1 MPAEKDAACS
11 IEWNQLID
19 EFNAFEPD
27 EDFKKR
33 DAKVFADALV
43 QPVPGFVDVL
53 LTNRNIEAVDRNV
66 AVRDLYAFL
75 LQKRYDERLN
85 LLYFAFDL
93 FCNDS
98 PLPEAVI
105 NETPFPHEDGWP
117 PYGSRLD
124 SSFKL
129 L

>member
-1 MPAEKDAACS
+1 MPAEKDAAYS

-19 EFNAFEPD
+19 EFNAFEAD

-43 QPVPGFVDVL
+43 QPVPDFVDLL
-53 LTNRNIEAVDRNV
+53 LTKRNVDTIDTNV

-93 FCNDS
+93 FCDDS

-105 NETPFPHEDGWP
+105 NETPFPHEDGSP
-117 PYGSRLD
+117 PYRSRLD